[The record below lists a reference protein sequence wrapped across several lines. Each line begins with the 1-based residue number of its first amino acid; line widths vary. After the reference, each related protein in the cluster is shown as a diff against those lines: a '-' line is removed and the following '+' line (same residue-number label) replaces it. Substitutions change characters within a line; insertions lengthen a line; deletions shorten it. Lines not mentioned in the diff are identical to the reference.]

1 MVEDSFKVANF
12 LPRGSN
18 YFNKANLEHTK
29 YFKTKIKT
37 NNMETKTKWEIDHAH
52 SEIAFKVKHLM
63 IVNVKGVFTEYNA
76 SIYTTGQDFMTAEV
90 DFWMNPNSLK
100 TNDEK
105 RDAHLRS
112 SDFFDVEHHKE
123 ITFRSNSIEKVNDD
137 QYELWGDLAIKGIT
151 KKIKLDVEFGGVQ
164 KDPWGGERAGFTIT
178 GKVNRKDWE
187 LNWNTILESGG
198 VLVGDTVTIACEAE
212 LVKKVEVPA

>member
-1 MVEDSFKVANF
+1 MA
-12 LPRGSN
+12 
-18 YFNKANLEHTK
+18 
-29 YFKTKIKT
+29 
-37 NNMETKTKWEIDHAH
+37 TKTKWTIDPSH

-76 SIYTTGQDFMTAEV
+76 SIYTNADDFTTADF

-100 TNDEK
+100 TNDDK

-112 SDFFDVEHHKE
+112 ADFFDTEHHKE
-123 ITFRSNSIEKVNDD
+123 ITFRSNTIEKTDD
-137 QYELWGDLAIKGIT
+137 DTYELWGDLTIKGIT
-151 KKIKLDVEFGGVQ
+151 KKIKLEVEFGGIQ

-187 LNWNTILESGG
+187 LNWNAVLESGG
-198 VLVGDTVTIACEAE
+198 VLVGDTVNIACEVE
-212 LVKKVEVPA
+212 LVKQEEVTA

>member
-1 MVEDSFKVANF
+1 MA
-12 LPRGSN
+12 
-18 YFNKANLEHTK
+18 
-29 YFKTKIKT
+29 
-37 NNMETKTKWEIDHAH
+37 TKTKWTIDPSH

-76 SIYTTGQDFMTAEV
+76 SIYTNGDDFTTAEF

-112 SDFFDVEHHKE
+112 ADFFDTEHHKE
-123 ITFRSNSIEKVNDD
+123 ITFRSNTIEKTGDD
-137 QYELWGDLAIKGIT
+137 EYELWGDLTIKGIT
-151 KKIKLDVEFGGVQ
+151 KKIKLNVEFGGIQ
-164 KDPWGGERAGFTIT
+164 KDPWGGQRAGFTIT

-187 LNWNTILESGG
+187 LNWNAALESGG
-198 VLVGDTVTIACEAE
+198 VLVGDNVNIACEVE
-212 LVKKVEVPA
+212 LVKQQEATA